1 MLRIALLAG
10 VMVGC
15 AAAQAPVIRVM
26 RNGPPVEAYAS
37 AKAAVNVIGMSAVAG
52 TSEIW
57 LLELHDSFAS
67 LEDLDRALIP
77 TGAPIPG
84 SSAFV
89 GSLRLGLSY
98 RAQEAVQNLPK
109 MRYIDVAMYHIQP
122 SARAE
127 FETFLKT
134 RRFALSSVNLDRP
147 ALVYQIVS
155 GEPVGTFAVITPLPS
170 LRTFDDAK
178 PVPPA
183 YAQGDQS
190 AERKAAA
197 SSDFIGVHSWFR
209 INPGLSYVSD
219 EFASADA
226 DFWRVAR

>member
-1 MLRIALLAG
+1 MMRIVLLAG
-10 VMVGC
+10 GILCC
-15 AAAQAPVIRVM
+15 AAAQPPVIRVM
-26 RNGPPVEAYAS
+26 RNGPVQAYAG
-37 AKAAVNVIGMSAVAG
+37 AKAAVNVIGLSSVAG
-52 TSEIW
+52 ASEIW

-77 TGAPIPG
+77 AGPLVPG

-89 GSLRLGLSY
+89 GSLRLELSY
-98 RAQEAVQNLPK
+98 RAQEANQNLPK

-127 FETFLKT
+127 FEKFLKA

-155 GEPVGTFAVITPLPS
+155 GEPVSTFAVITPLPS
-170 LRTFDDAK
+170 LRTFDDVK
-178 PVPPA
+178 PAPPA

-190 AERKAAA
+190 TERKAAA
-197 SSDFIGVHSWFR
+197 ASDFIGVHSWFR